1 MKSQLQNNDI
11 KIFAGHNEG
20 NLVTTD
26 KFIIT
31 LMIKLYK
38 YLTSL
43 KKIYVDELNDTVNE
57 KTTILLIAESKWNLL
72 I

>member
-1 MKSQLQNNDI
+1 
-11 KIFAGHNEG
+11 
-20 NLVTTD
+20 
-26 KFIIT
+26 
-31 LMIKLYK
+31 MIKLYK